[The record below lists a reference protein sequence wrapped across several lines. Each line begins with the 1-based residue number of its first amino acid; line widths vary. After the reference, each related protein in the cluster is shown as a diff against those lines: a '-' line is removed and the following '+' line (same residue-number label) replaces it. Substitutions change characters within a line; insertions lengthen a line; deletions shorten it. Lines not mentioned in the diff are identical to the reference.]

1 MNEENGNV
9 DYSDNFDT
17 PEETIDFFSMNPITL
32 PIDKEFHIFISYKT
46 VEPDRLIALK
56 IDKLLRSKG
65 FKCCLHERDFLPGDL
80 IVHNIVQN
88 IERSVK
94 VLFLLSEQSRASEW
108 CQFELNVTETIH
120 IQERGYKPIILKLD
134 ECDLPDTMKRY
145 TYLPAVS
152 PPEKWIGRLSKAIN
166 DQTDHLITNRRN
178 IKFVPVPCIDY
189 NRNKEH
195 SIVTCRYPHVC
206 VKYIVSD
213 ESCDG
218 SCGKNHDLVTD
229 QSREILVDLG
239 FITDGNLDAL
249 LQMYRQ
255 KCKEKLAAMPN
266 NIVTGPCCYYNHKG
280 CLLGDFHCP
289 FTHICKD
296 WFVGICKMEKCR
308 FSHHILNDHTKKLLE
323 IFEIDT
329 DQEEDII
336 FNTYRAK
343 YPHKKFIQ
351 LPSQTISKTTFLK
364 DNWLPLVGGV
374 LTVVGVT
381 AFVVKKI

>member
-1 MNEENGNV
+1 MCL
-9 DYSDNFDT
+9 
-17 PEETIDFFSMNPITL
+17 IFS
-32 PIDKEFHIFISYKT
+32 S
-46 VEPDRLIALK
+46 
-56 IDKLLRSKG
+56 S
-65 FKCCLHERDFLPGDL
+65 
-80 IVHNIVQN
+80 
-88 IERSVK
+88 
-94 VLFLLSEQSRASEW
+94 
-108 CQFELNVTETIH
+108 
-120 IQERGYKPIILKLD
+120 
-134 ECDLPDTMKRY
+134 
-145 TYLPAVS
+145 
-152 PPEKWIGRLSKAIN
+152 
-166 DQTDHLITNRRN
+166 DHLITNRRN
-178 IKFVPVPCIDY
+178 IKFVAVPCIDY

-195 SIVTCRYPHVC
+195 SIEKCRYPHVC

-213 ESCDG
+213 ELCDG
-218 SCGKNHDLVTD
+218 SCGKNHNLVTD

-266 NIVTGPCCYYNHKG
+266 NIVTGPCCYYNKKG

-296 WFVGICKMEKCR
+296 WFEGKCGNTKCK
-308 FSHHILNDHTKKLLE
+308 FSHNILNDHTKKLLE

-329 DQEEDII
+329 YQEADII
-336 FNTYRAK
+336 LNAYRAK

-351 LPSQTISKTTFLK
+351 LPTQTISKTTFLK
-364 DNWLPLVGGV
+364 DNWLPLFGGV